1 MQIFYDKASLSD
13 KIIKYKSTGNKI
25 TLIPT
30 MGNLH
35 RGHQVLFSK
44 APNNTIKVATI
55 YVNPLQFNNSDDYQN
70 YPRSLQADLEVCRKS
85 NINLVY
91 APDGDISSEVVIEK
105 SADLPKFTR
114 YLCGQKREGHFL
126 GVYKIV
132 KFLFSIVN
140 PDFACFGKK
149 DFQQLLLIKYLVN
162 TYFPRT
168 QVIDVDTV
176 RDSNNVALSSRLA
189 RLSKVSLSSTF
200 MIYETL
206 QNMKSK
212 LLKGSSFDKLKEE
225 SIEYL
230 ARNDIRVEY
239 LDLRSLI
246 TLEEA
251 SDKLKSCG
259 IFIACHLDGV
269 RLIDNI
275 EIQLK

>member
-1 MQIFYDKASLSD
+1 MQIVHNIESLTN
-13 KIIKYKSTGNKI
+13 KIREYKSKGNKI

-35 RGHQVLFSK
+35 LGHQALFSK
-44 APNNTIKVATI
+44 APHNTIKVVTI
-55 YVNPLQFNNSDDYQN
+55 YVNPLQFDRSDDYQN
-70 YPRSLQADLEVCRKS
+70 YPRSLQTDLEVCMQN
-85 NINLVY
+85 NITLVY
-91 APDGDISSEVVIEK
+91 VPKGDISSEIVIEK
-105 SADLPKFTR
+105 SIDLPKFTR

-132 KFLFSIVN
+132 KYLFSIVN

-149 DFQQLLLIKYLVN
+149 DFQQLLLIKYIAN

-168 QVIDVDTV
+168 NIIDVETV
-176 RDSNNVALSSRLA
+176 RDTNNIALSSRLS
-189 RLSKVSLSSTF
+189 RLSKESLSSTLR
-200 MIYETL
+200 IYETL
-206 QNMKSK
+206 KSMKSE
-212 LLKGSSFDKLKEE
+212 LLKGSSFKKLKEE
-225 SIEYL
+225 NVDYL
-230 ARNDIRVEY
+230 EANDIHVEY

-259 IFIACHLDGV
+259 IFIACYIDDV

-275 EIQLK
+275 EI

>member
-1 MQIFYDKASLSD
+1 MQIVYNKSSLSD

-44 APNNTIKVATI
+44 SPDNTIKVATI
-55 YVNPLQFNNSDDYQN
+55 YVNPLQFNDSDDYQN
-70 YPRSLQADLEVCRKS
+70 YPRSLQEDLEVCRRS

-91 APDGDISSEVVIEK
+91 APDGDISSEIVIEK

-149 DFQQLLLIKYLVN
+149 DFQQLLLIKYLAN
-162 TYFPRT
+162 TYFPKT
-168 QVIDVDTV
+168 HIIDIDTV
-176 RDSNNVALSSRLA
+176 RTPNNTALSSRLN
-189 RLSKVSLSSTF
+189 RLSKESLSSTF
-200 MIYETL
+200 RIYESL
-206 QNMKSK
+206 QNMRSE
-212 LLKGSSFDKLKEE
+212 LLKGKVFDKLKEE
-225 SIEYL
+225 SVEYL
-230 ARNDIRVEY
+230 ESNSIHVEY

-251 SDKLKSCG
+251 SDKLKNCG
-259 IFIACHLDGV
+259 IFIACYIDGI

-275 EIQLK
+275 EI

>member
-1 MQIFYDKASLSD
+1 MQVVHNKESLLN
-13 KIIKYKSTGNKI
+13 KIREYRSNGNKI

-35 RGHQVLFSK
+35 QGHQVLFSK
-44 APNNTIKVATI
+44 APHNTIKVVTI
-55 YVNPLQFNNSDDYQN
+55 YVNPLQFDRNDDYKN
-70 YPRSLQADLEVCRKS
+70 YPKSLQKDLEVCMQN
-85 NINLVY
+85 NISLVY
-91 APDGDISSEVVIEK
+91 VPKGDISNEIMIEK
-105 SADLPKFTR
+105 SIDLPKFTR

-132 KFLFSIVN
+132 KHLFSLVN

-149 DFQQLLLIKYLVN
+149 DFQQLLLIKYIAN

-168 QVIDVDTV
+168 NIIGVDTV
-176 RDSNNVALSSRLA
+176 RDTNNIALSSRLT
-189 RLSKVSLSSTF
+189 RLSKESLSSTSK
-200 MIYETL
+200 IYETL
-206 QNMKSK
+206 KTIKSE
-212 LLKGSSFDKLKEE
+212 LLKGISFKKLKEE
-225 SIEYL
+225 SVDYL
-230 ARNDIRVEY
+230 KANDIHVEY

-259 IFIACHLDGV
+259 IFIACHLDDV

-275 EIQLK
+275 EI

>member
-1 MQIFYDKASLSD
+1 MQIVYNKESLSD
-13 KIIKYKSTGNKI
+13 KIREYKSSGNKI

-35 RGHQVLFSK
+35 LGHQALFSS
-44 APNNTIKVATI
+44 APSNTIKVATI
-55 YVNPLQFNNSDDYQN
+55 YVNPLQFDKSDDYQN
-70 YPRSLQADLEVCRKS
+70 YPRSLQADLEMCRQN
-85 NINLVY
+85 NIKLVY
-91 APDGDISSEVVIEK
+91 VPDGDISNEIVIEK
-105 SADLPKFTR
+105 NIDLPKFTR

-126 GVYKIV
+126 GVYKVV

-149 DFQQLLLIKYLVN
+149 DFQQLLLIKYIAS

-168 QVIDVDTV
+168 NIIEVDTV
-176 RDSNNVALSSRLA
+176 RDTNNIALSSRLSK
-189 RLSKVSLSSTF
+189 LSKESLCSTLR
-200 MIYETL
+200 IYETL
-206 QNMKSK
+206 KSMKSE
-212 LLKGSSFDKLKEE
+212 LLKGSSFKKLKEE
-225 SIEYL
+225 NVDYL
-230 ARNDIRVEY
+230 EANDIHVEY

-259 IFIACHLDGV
+259 IFIACHLDDV

-275 EIQLK
+275 EI

>member
-1 MQIFYDKASLSD
+1 MQIVYNKASLSD

-25 TLIPT
+25 TLMPT

-44 APNNTIKVATI
+44 APDNTIRVATI
-55 YVNPLQFNNSDDYQN
+55 YVNPLQFNNNDDYQN

-91 APDGDISSEVVIEK
+91 APDGDISSEIVIEK

-149 DFQQLLLIKYLVN
+149 DFQQLLLIKYLAN
-162 TYFPRT
+162 TYFPKT
-168 QVIDVDTV
+168 HIIDVDTV
-176 RDSNNVALSSRLA
+176 RTPNNTALSSRLS
-189 RLSKVSLSSTF
+189 RLSKDSLSSTF
-200 MIYETL
+200 RIYESL
-206 QNMKSK
+206 QNMRSE
-212 LLKGSSFDKLKEE
+212 LLKGKVFDKLKEE
-225 SIEYL
+225 SVEYL
-230 ARNDIRVEY
+230 QNNSIHVEY

-246 TLEEA
+246 TLEEE
-251 SDKLKSCG
+251 SDKLKDCG
-259 IFIACHLDGV
+259 IFIACYIDGI

-275 EIQLK
+275 EI

>member
-1 MQIFYDKASLSD
+1 MQIVYNKASLSD

-25 TLIPT
+25 TLMPT

-44 APNNTIKVATI
+44 APDNTIRVATI
-55 YVNPLQFNNSDDYQN
+55 YVNPLQFNNNDDYQN

-91 APDGDISSEVVIEK
+91 APDGDISSEIVIEK

-149 DFQQLLLIKYLVN
+149 DFQQLLLIKYLAN
-162 TYFPRT
+162 TYFPKT
-168 QVIDVDTV
+168 HIIDIDTV
-176 RDSNNVALSSRLA
+176 RTPNNTALSSRLS
-189 RLSKVSLSSTF
+189 RLSKDSLSSTF
-200 MIYETL
+200 RIYESL
-206 QNMKSK
+206 QNMRSE
-212 LLKGSSFDKLKEE
+212 LLKGKVFDKLKEE
-225 SIEYL
+225 SVEYL
-230 ARNDIRVEY
+230 QNNSIHVEY

-246 TLEEA
+246 TLEEE
-251 SDKLKSCG
+251 SDKLKDCG
-259 IFIACHLDGV
+259 IFIACYIDGI

-275 EIQLK
+275 EI

>member
-1 MQIFYDKASLSD
+1 MQIVYNKESLSD
-13 KIIKYKSTGNKI
+13 EIRGYKSSGNKI

-35 RGHQVLFSK
+35 HGHQVLFSK
-44 APNNTIKVATI
+44 APDNTIKVVTI
-55 YVNPLQFNNSDDYQN
+55 YVNPLQFDRDDDYQN
-70 YPRSLQADLEVCRKS
+70 YPKSLQTDLEVCSKNS
-85 NINLVY
+85 ITLVY
-91 APDGDISSEVVIEK
+91 VPKGDISNEIVIEK
-105 SADLPKFTR
+105 SIDLPKFTR

-132 KFLFSIVN
+132 KYLFSIVN

-149 DFQQLLLIKYLVN
+149 DFQQLLLIKYIAN

-168 QVIDVDTV
+168 NIIGVDTV
-176 RDSNNVALSSRLA
+176 RDTNNIALSSRLT
-189 RLSKVSLSSTF
+189 RLSKESLCSASR
-200 MIYETL
+200 IYETL
-206 QNMKSK
+206 ENIKSE
-212 LLKGSSFDKLKEE
+212 LLKGSSFKKLKEE
-225 SIEYL
+225 SVDHLKI
-230 ARNDIRVEY
+230 NDIYVEY

-259 IFIACHLDGV
+259 IFIACHLDNV

-275 EIQLK
+275 EI

>member
-1 MQIFYDKASLSD
+1 MQIVYNKSSLSD

-44 APNNTIKVATI
+44 SPDNTIKVATI

-91 APDGDISSEVVIEK
+91 APDGDISSEIVIEK

-149 DFQQLLLIKYLVN
+149 DFQQLLLIKYLAH
-162 TYFPRT
+162 TYFPKT
-168 QVIDVDTV
+168 HIIDIDTV
-176 RDSNNVALSSRLA
+176 RTPNNTALSSRLN
-189 RLSKVSLSSTF
+189 RLSKESLSSTF
-200 MIYETL
+200 RIYESL
-206 QNMKSK
+206 QNMRSE
-212 LLKGSSFDKLKEE
+212 LLKGKVFDKLKEE
-225 SIEYL
+225 SVEYL
-230 ARNDIRVEY
+230 ESNSIHVEY

-251 SDKLKSCG
+251 SDKLKNCG
-259 IFIACHLDGV
+259 IFIACYIDGI

-275 EIQLK
+275 EI

>member
-1 MQIFYDKASLSD
+1 MQIVYNKASLSD

-25 TLIPT
+25 TLMPT

-44 APNNTIKVATI
+44 APDNTIRVATI
-55 YVNPLQFNNSDDYQN
+55 YVNPLQFNNNDDYQN

-91 APDGDISSEVVIEK
+91 APDGDISSEIVIEK

-149 DFQQLLLIKYLVN
+149 DFQQLLLIKYLAN
-162 TYFPRT
+162 TYFPKT
-168 QVIDVDTV
+168 HIIDIDTV
-176 RDSNNVALSSRLA
+176 RTPNNTALSSRLS
-189 RLSKVSLSSTF
+189 RLSKDSLSSTF
-200 MIYETL
+200 RIYESL
-206 QNMKSK
+206 QNMRSE
-212 LLKGSSFDKLKEE
+212 LLKGKVFHKLKEE
-225 SIEYL
+225 SVEYL
-230 ARNDIRVEY
+230 QNNSIHVEY

-246 TLEEA
+246 TLEEE
-251 SDKLKSCG
+251 SDKLKDCG
-259 IFIACHLDGV
+259 IFIACYIDGI

-275 EIQLK
+275 EI